1 MSNADDL
8 KDVVDFLA
16 ETLPFSALP
25 AEDRLDVAQRLSV
38 DYIPRHANQPLALAP
53 TLYII
58 RTGAFELRT
67 ADGELLDRLGE
78 HDLFGINT
86 LLNGNPEGLTVYPI
100 EDALVYKLSS
110 EAVKAFS
117 AQYEPMGDF
126 FQQVSSQRN
135 RLNRL
140 ARNRQSKP
148 RLETQLTQSVR
159 DVITAD
165 ATPVGCV
172 PTTSIQQAAQLM
184 RDERVSSLMLL
195 DGDVLG
201 GIVTDRD
208 IRNRVVAEGLD
219 LQLPVSNIA
228 TTDPIFIDAGALLF
242 DAQKM
247 MSQHRVHHLPV
258 MEQGRVIGMITATDL
273 VRAQQVSPL
282 FLIDDIQRQNDLDSL
297 SELRHRIPAL
307 IHNWVQADISPVEMG
322 RVLAAIGDAFVQR
335 CIALAQQEL
344 GDAPMRFAWLAFGS
358 QARMDQTFASDQDN
372 ALILERE
379 PNQPEADYFRKLANW
394 VCPALAKCGYVLCPG
409 DIMAS
414 NPQWRLSVADWQ
426 ARFNEWVDAASP
438 KTLLNSSIFFDLRV
452 IDGDADLLAPVQKNL
467 LARTPKADLF
477 LALMT
482 QTAVRNRPPLGF
494 FRRFVVE
501 SGGAHEDALD
511 LKHRGV
517 ALINDLARIHALAGG
532 LSAVGTHARLQAA
545 MDAGLLEADAGHS
558 LMEAWHLIAALR
570 IEEQSEA
577 VRRGEKPTSFLDP
590 DALSPLTRAHLK
602 DAFGTIQEA
611 QQMALNRY
619 ARGQYG

>member
-1 MSNADDL
+1 MTNADDL

-25 AEDRLDVAQRLSV
+25 ADDRLDVAQRLSV

-67 ADGELLDRLGE
+67 AEGELLDRLGE
-78 HDLFGINT
+78 HDLFGLNT
-86 LLNGNPEGLTVYPI
+86 LLTGNPEGLTVFPI
-100 EDALVYKLSS
+100 EDALVYKLSA
-110 EAVKAFS
+110 EAVKALS
-117 AQYEPMGDF
+117 ASYEPVGSF
-126 FQQVSSQRN
+126 FQQVSSQRQ

-140 ARNRQSKP
+140 AHNRQNRP
-148 RLETQLTQSVR
+148 RLELQLTQSVR
-159 DVITAD
+159 DVSTA
-165 ATPVGCV
+165 AAPVACP
-172 PTTSIQQAAQLM
+172 PTTSIQDAARLM
-184 RDERVSSLMLL
+184 RDQRVSSLMLL

-208 IRNRVVAEGLD
+208 IRNRAVAEGLE
-219 LQLPVSNIA
+219 LHRPVADIA
-228 TTDPIFIDAGALLF
+228 TTDPVTVSASAPLF

-247 MSQHRVHHLPV
+247 MSQHRIHHLPV
-258 MEQGRVIGMITATDL
+258 IDGERLVGMITATDL

-282 FLIDDIQRQNDLDSL
+282 FLIDDIQRQTNLDAL
-297 SELRHRIPAL
+297 AELRHRVPAL
-307 IHNWVQADISPVEMG
+307 IHNWVQAEISPVEMG

-335 CIALAQQEL
+335 CIALAQEEL
-344 GDAPMRFAWLAFGS
+344 GEAPMKFAWLAFGS

-379 PNQPEADYFRKLANW
+379 PNEPEADYFRHLADW
-394 VCPALAKCGYVLCPG
+394 VCPALARCGYVLCPG

-414 NPQWRLSVADWQ
+414 NPQWRLSVAGWQ
-426 ARFNEWVDAASP
+426 QQFTRWIDEATP
-438 KTLLNSSIFFDLRV
+438 KALLHSTIFFDVRV
-452 IDGDADLLAPVQKNL
+452 IDGDVELLTPIHRAL
-467 LARTPKADLF
+467 LARAPKADLF
-477 LALMT
+477 LALLT

-501 SGGAHEDALD
+501 NGGAHEDALD

-517 ALINDLARIHALAGG
+517 ALINDLARIYALAGG
-532 LSAVGTHARLQAA
+532 ISAVSTTARLQAA
-545 MDAGLLEADAGHS
+545 LEAGLLEADLAHS
-558 LMEAWHLIAALR
+558 LIEAWHLIAALR

-577 VRRGEKPTSFLDP
+577 VRRDETPTSFLDP
-590 DALSPLTRAHLK
+590 DALSPLMRAHLK
-602 DAFGTIQEA
+602 DAFGAIGQA
-611 QQMALNRY
+611 QQTALQRY

>member
-1 MSNADDL
+1 MTNADDL

-25 AEDRLDVAQRLSV
+25 ADSRLEVAQRLSV

-67 ADGELLDRLGE
+67 AEGELLDRLGE
-78 HDLFGINT
+78 HDLFGLNT
-86 LLNGNPEGLTVYPI
+86 LLSGNPEGLTVFPI
-100 EDALVYKLSS
+100 EDALVYKLSAEDVTALS
-110 EAVKAFS
+110 QS
-117 AQYEPMGDF
+117 YEPMGDF
-126 FQQVSSQRN
+126 FQQVSSQRK

-140 ARNRQSKP
+140 ALGRQSRP
-148 RLETQLTQSVR
+148 RLELQLTQRVR
-159 DVITAD
+159 DVTTD
-165 ATPVGCV
+165 AAPVSCSPEV
-172 PTTSIQQAAQLM
+172 SIQQAAQLM
-184 RDERVSSLMLL
+184 REQRVSSLMLL
-195 DGDVLG
+195 DGEVLG

-208 IRNRVVAEGLD
+208 IRNRAVAEGLD
-219 LQLPVSNIA
+219 LSRPVADIA
-228 TTDPIFIDAGALLF
+228 TTDPITVTADARLF
-242 DAQKM
+242 DAQKA
-247 MSQHRVHHLPV
+247 MSQHRIHHLPV
-258 MEQGRVIGMITATDL
+258 MEGERVIGMITATDL

-282 FLIDDIQRQNDLDSL
+282 FLIDDIQRQPNLDAL
-297 SELRHRIPAL
+297 AELRHRVPAL
-307 IHNWVQADISPVEMG
+307 IHNWVQADINPVEMG

-344 GDAPMRFAWLAFGS
+344 GEAPMKFAWLAFGS

-379 PNQPEADYFRKLANW
+379 PNQPEADYFRHLADW
-394 VCPALAKCGYVLCPG
+394 VCPALARCGYVLCPG

-414 NPQWRLSVADWQ
+414 NPQWRLSVDGWQ
-426 ARFNEWVDAASP
+426 RQFSGWLDEATP
-438 KTLLNSSIFFDLRV
+438 KALLHSSIFFDLRV
-452 IDGDADLLAPVQKNL
+452 IDGDADLLAPIQQQL
-467 LARTPKADLF
+467 LKRAPKADLF

-501 SGGAHEDALD
+501 SGGEHEDALD

-532 LSAVGTHARLQAA
+532 IAAVSTEARLQAA
-545 MDAGLLEADAGHS
+545 LEAGLIETDLAHS
-558 LMEAWHLIAALR
+558 LMEAWELIAALR

-577 VRRGEKPTSFLDP
+577 VRRGDTPDSFLDP
-590 DALSPLTRAHLK
+590 DDLSPLMRAHLK
-602 DAFGTIQEA
+602 DAFGAIQTA
-611 QQMALNRY
+611 QQAALHRY

>member
-1 MSNADDL
+1 MTNADDL

-25 AEDRLDVAQRLSV
+25 ADDRLDVAQRLSV
-38 DYIPRHANQPLALAP
+38 DYIPRHVNEPLALAP

-78 HDLFGINT
+78 HDLFGLNT
-86 LLNGNPEGLTVYPI
+86 LLTGNPEGLTVFPI
-100 EDALVYKLSS
+100 EDALVYKLSA
-110 EAVKAFS
+110 EAVKALS
-117 AQYEPMGDF
+117 ASYEPVGSF
-126 FQQVSSQRN
+126 FQQVSSQRQ

-140 ARNRQSKP
+140 AHNRQNRP
-148 RLETQLTQSVR
+148 RLELQLTQSVR
-159 DVITAD
+159 DVTTA
-165 ATPVGCV
+165 AAPVACA
-172 PTTSIQQAAQLM
+172 PTTSIQDAARLM
-184 RDERVSSLMLL
+184 RDQRVSSLMLL

-208 IRNRVVAEGLD
+208 IRNRAVAEGLD
-219 LQLPVSNIA
+219 LSRPVADIA
-228 TTDPIFIDAGALLF
+228 TTDPVTVSASAPLF

-247 MSQHRVHHLPV
+247 MSQHRIHHLPV
-258 MEQGRVIGMITATDL
+258 MDGERLVGMITATDL

-282 FLIDDIQRQNDLDSL
+282 FLIDDIQRQTNLDAL
-297 SELRHRIPAL
+297 AELRHRVPAL
-307 IHNWVQADISPVEMG
+307 IHNWVQAEISPVEMG

-335 CIALAQQEL
+335 CIALAQEEL
-344 GDAPMRFAWLAFGS
+344 GEAPMKFAWLAFGS

-379 PNQPEADYFRKLANW
+379 PNEPEADYFRHLADW
-394 VCPALAKCGYVLCPG
+394 VCPALARCGYVLCPG

-414 NPQWRLSVADWQ
+414 NPKWRLSVDGWQ
-426 ARFNEWVDAASP
+426 QQFTRWIDEATP
-438 KTLLNSSIFFDLRV
+438 KALLHSTIFFDVRV
-452 IDGDADLLAPVQKNL
+452 IDGDADLLIPIHRAL

-477 LALMT
+477 LALLT

-517 ALINDLARIHALAGG
+517 ALINDLARIYALAGG
-532 LSAVGTHARLQAA
+532 ISAVSTTARLQAA
-545 MDAGLLEADAGHS
+545 LEAGLLEADLAHS
-558 LMEAWHLIAALR
+558 LIEAWHLIAALR

-577 VRRGEKPTSFLDP
+577 VRRDETPTSFLDP
-590 DALSPLTRAHLK
+590 DALSPLMRAHLK
-602 DAFGTIQEA
+602 DAFGAIGQV
-611 QQMALNRY
+611 QQTALQRY